1 MQPANIEAS
10 FFASKLSEAR
20 PNKPNTTKIFNRI
33 SNELFPKSYAV
44 FSKKKFTSIS
54 KNSVPTTPSKVKKT
68 NGKRTIVLPS
78 DFENKYEKL
87 KESDAPKTRPNEDW
101 VSSLSKKP

>member
-1 MQPANIEAS
+1 MSNS
-10 FFASKLSEAR
+10 
-20 PNKPNTTKIFNRI
+20 TKIYKRR
-33 SNELFPKSYAV
+33 SNELVTKASPLFATKKS
-44 FSKKKFTSIS
+44 KSIS

>member
-1 MQPANIEAS
+1 
-10 FFASKLSEAR
+10 
-20 PNKPNTTKIFNRI
+20 
-33 SNELFPKSYAV
+33 V

-68 NGKRTIVLPS
+68 SGKRTIVLPS

-87 KESDAPKTRPNEDW
+87 KESDTPKTRPNEDW